1 MHIDFQDQTGHMTS
15 ETKTLLEKLV
25 YYAAKSENIPQNAE
39 LSISFVDNEAIKK
52 LNRTYRHID
61 AVTDVLSFGIHDD
74 NWEQIYHKSDVPI
87 TLGDIIISTDRA
99 QEQADEYNHSFMREL
114 GFLTVHGFLHL
125 IGYDHID
132 KGDEQI
138 MFAKQKDIL
147 DGFGLER

>member
-1 MHIDFQDQTGHMTS
+1 MTS
-15 ETKTLLEKLV
+15 EAKTLLEKLV
-25 YYAAKSENIPQNAE
+25 YYAAKVENIPQNAE
-39 LSISFVDNEAIKK
+39 LSISFVDNEAIKT

-74 NWEQIYHKSDVPI
+74 NWEQIYRQSDIPI
-87 TLGDIIISTDRA
+87 TLGDIIISTDKA
-99 QEQADEYNHSFMREL
+99 QEQAIEYNHSFMREL

-132 KGDEQI
+132 KADEQI
-138 MFAKQKDIL
+138 MFSKQKDIL